1 MHDLVDFTTSLAQ
14 SALDHFAA
22 LYLVWKEQLH
32 ICHTFAV
39 GLVTGEVRPYLGILG
54 ISQET

>member
-1 MHDLVDFTTSLAQ
+1 MHDLVDLTISLAQ

-22 LYLVWKEQLH
+22 MYIVRKAQLH

-39 GLVTGEVRPYLGILG
+39 DLVTGEVRPYLGILR